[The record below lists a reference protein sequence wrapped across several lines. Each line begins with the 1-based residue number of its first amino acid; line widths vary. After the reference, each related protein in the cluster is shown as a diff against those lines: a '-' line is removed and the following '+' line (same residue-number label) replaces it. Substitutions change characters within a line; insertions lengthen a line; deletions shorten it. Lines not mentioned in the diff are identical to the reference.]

1 MRTHLVTLEEIQ
13 KYEYTLAINRYMPDT
28 EPEDLF
34 DLKALIHG
42 GFPSMDIDTIKQKSP
57 RFEHILDQIFDKRIN
72 EPYYDLKVPKDNV
85 DNMVHTYIS
94 KEFLDHELE
103 EAWKQRSRLS
113 ILVDRYGKSLIELER
128 EHAVMKETVNN
139 HLKRMGIL

>member
-1 MRTHLVTLEEIQ
+1 MRTHLVMLEEIK

-28 EPEDLF
+28 EPEDIF

-72 EPYYDLKVPKDNV
+72 EPYYDLKVPKDDV

-113 ILVDRYGKSLIELER
+113 ILVERYGESLLQIESELVIITE
-128 EHAVMKETVNN
+128 KVNT
-139 HLKRMGIL
+139 HLKKIGLL

>member
-1 MRTHLVTLEEIQ
+1 MRTHLVMLEEIK
-13 KYEYTLAINRYMPDT
+13 KYEYTLAINRYMPNT

-42 GFPSMDIDTIKQKSP
+42 GFPSMDIDAIKQKSP

-85 DNMVHTYIS
+85 DNIVHTYIS

-113 ILVDRYGKSLIELER
+113 ILVERYGESLLQIESELVIITE
-128 EHAVMKETVNN
+128 KVNT
-139 HLKRMGIL
+139 HLKKIGLL

>member
-1 MRTHLVTLEEIQ
+1 MRTHLVMLEEIK

-28 EPEDLF
+28 EPEDIF

-72 EPYYDLKVPKDNV
+72 EPYYDLKVPKDDV

-113 ILVDRYGKSLIELER
+113 ILVERYGVSLLQIESELVVITE
-128 EHAVMKETVNN
+128 KVNT
-139 HLKRMGIL
+139 HLKKIGLL